1 MKAFD
6 TNIHG
11 VKLLKSERFTDFR
24 GSYLEIYDS
33 KKFSDATGQLIDFV
47 QDDISISKRNVL
59 RGLHGDFK
67 TTKLVTVL
75 KGTGYALIADNR
87 DESPT
92 YRKWQAFTLSD
103 QNMNM
108 LLLPAGIGNSIL
120 SLDDEIVYYYK
131 QNTHFSEGK
140 QFTIKWNDPEWNFWW
155 PIKNPILS
163 RRDAVGDYVNE

>member
-1 MKAFD
+1 MKVFD
-6 TNIHG
+6 TNING
-11 VKLLKSERFTDFR
+11 VKLFKPERFTDFR

-33 KKFSDATGQLIDFV
+33 KKFFESSGQEINFV
-47 QDDISISKRNVL
+47 QDDISVSKKNVL
-59 RGLHGDFK
+59 RGLHGDFR

-87 DESPT
+87 EDSPT
-92 YRKWQAFTLSD
+92 YMKWQAFTLSD

-108 LLLPAGIGNSIL
+108 LLLPPGIGNSIL
-120 SLDDEIVYYYK
+120 SLDDNLIYYYK
-131 QNTHFSEGK
+131 QDTHFSEGK

-163 RRDAVGDYVNE
+163 VRDTKGMYS